1 MTLFSDSFVLVGRNC
16 ILKENIFCTASL
28 FTVMCLDLCTDVDLK
43 RLIELSTC
51 DCCYGGHSR
60 VGGLRSKLLACKLDQ
75 NRSCLELRNYFQR
88 DRVLRSRTNITAALI
103 NSEGLISLC
112 ISELELKLI
121 LKKLAGL
128 FSGRSFWLFCFQNEL
143 RVNSESTC

>member
-1 MTLFSDSFVLVGRNC
+1 MVAIPGLVVCGPNC
-16 ILKENIFCTASL
+16 WPAQA
-28 FTVMCLDLCTDVDLK
+28 
-43 RLIELSTC
+43 R
-51 DCCYGGHSR
+51 
-60 VGGLRSKLLACKLDQ
+60 KLDQ
-75 NRSCLELRNYFQR
+75 NRPCLEPRNYFQR

-128 FSGRSFWLFCFQNEL
+128 FSGRSFWLFYFQNEL